1 MIETKRLRLRRLR
14 ASDEPDLVVLD
25 SDPDVMRYVGSPAGV
40 RSAEETIERV
50 RQRIGADHGP
60 IGFWG
65 IESRTDGTL
74 YGLGAL
80 IRMPSGEDVEL
91 AYRLIRHA
99 WGRGIATEAGAALID
114 HAFNALRLPRLV
126 AVTYPENL
134 ASQRV
139 LNKLGF
145 TRHEDDVDY
154 KGVRAA
160 YYVLARDARAGR
172 GGNAVGGIR

>member
-1 MIETKRLRLRRLR
+1 
-14 ASDEPDLVVLD
+14 
-25 SDPDVMRYVGSPAGV
+25 
-40 RSAEETIERV
+40 
-50 RQRIGADHGP
+50 
-60 IGFWG
+60 
-65 IESRTDGTL
+65 
-74 YGLGAL
+74 
-80 IRMPSGEDVEL
+80 
-91 AYRLIRHA
+91 
-99 WGRGIATEAGAALID
+99 

-172 GGNAVGGIR
+172 GGNAVRGIRENSGGGPALRTPQRRDLLRRPSRDRRPRGTHRIQVRRPLHHLLAARRLGGPLRRRAGCARR